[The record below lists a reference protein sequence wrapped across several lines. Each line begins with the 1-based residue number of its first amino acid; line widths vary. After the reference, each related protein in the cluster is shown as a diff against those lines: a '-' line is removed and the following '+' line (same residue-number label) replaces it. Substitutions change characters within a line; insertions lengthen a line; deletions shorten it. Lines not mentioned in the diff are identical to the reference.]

1 MGHFVGFD
9 RAIWRQNLKETERI
23 VKLTSVS
30 NAALEKKGIDA
41 RTETRKR
48 MENR

>member
-1 MGHFVGFD
+1 MYRRLEEEDLGHFVGFD

-30 NAALEKKGIDA
+30 NAALEKKA
-41 RTETRKR
+41 
-48 MENR
+48 